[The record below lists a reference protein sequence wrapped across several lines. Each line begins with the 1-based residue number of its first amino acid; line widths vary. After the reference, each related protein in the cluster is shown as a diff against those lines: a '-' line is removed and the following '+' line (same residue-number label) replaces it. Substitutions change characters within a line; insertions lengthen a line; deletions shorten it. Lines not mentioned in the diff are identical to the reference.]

1 MDIVNIKILNKSK
14 NPNPKYATS
23 GSAAMDLYAN
33 IDKSISLKPLDRV
46 LIPTGIFIELEKG
59 YEAQIRSRS
68 GIALNKGLIVLN
80 SPGTIDSDYRGEI
93 GVILINLSNADV
105 LIEPNERVAQMVVVP
120 YSYVEWTNVEY
131 LSDSDRADGSFGHTG
146 TK

>member
-1 MDIVNIKILNKSK
+1 MDIVNVKILNKSK

-33 IDKSISLKPLDRV
+33 IDKSIILKPLDRV

-68 GIALNKGLIVLN
+68 GLALKKGLIVLN

-93 GVILINLSNADV
+93 GVILINLSNVDV

-120 YSYVEWTNVEY
+120 YSYVEWTNVDK
-131 LSDSDRADGSFGHTG
+131 LSDSNRADGAFGHTG

>member
-1 MDIVNIKILNKSK
+1 MDIVNVKILNKSK

-33 IDKSISLKPLDRV
+33 IDKSISIKPLGRV

-68 GIALNKGLIVLN
+68 GLALKKGLIVLN

-120 YSYVEWTNVEY
+120 YSYVEWTNVDK
-131 LSDSDRADGSFGHTG
+131 LSDSNRADGAFGHTG

>member
-1 MDIVNIKILNKSK
+1 MDIVNVKILNKSK

-33 IDKSISLKPLDRV
+33 IDKSIILKPLDRV

-68 GIALNKGLIVLN
+68 GLALKKGLIVLN

-93 GVILINLSNADV
+93 GVILINLSNVDV

-131 LSDSDRADGSFGHTG
+131 LSDSDRADGAFGHTG

>member
-1 MDIVNIKILNKSK
+1 MDIVHVKILNKSN

-68 GIALNKGLIVLN
+68 GLALNKGLIVLN

-120 YSYVEWTNVEY
+120 YSYVEWTNVDK
-131 LSDSDRADGSFGHTG
+131 LSDSNRADGAFGHTG